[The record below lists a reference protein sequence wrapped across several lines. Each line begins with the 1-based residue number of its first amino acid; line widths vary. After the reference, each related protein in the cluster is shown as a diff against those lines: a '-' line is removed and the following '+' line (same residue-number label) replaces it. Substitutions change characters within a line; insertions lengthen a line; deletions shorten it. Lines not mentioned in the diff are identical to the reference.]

1 MTVYP
6 GRWVSADTPAEMIF
20 MTDKVFCDTNI
31 FVYAF
36 DSSEE
41 KKHEKANDLIDFI
54 AEFIQI
60 SSLSLTTT
68 YRAIELK
75 SKYQLSFW
83 DSLIVSA
90 ALEKE
95 CSIIYSED
103 MNDGQIFEGSVKVIN
118 PLSEVY

>member
-1 MTVYP
+1 LTVYP